1 LIDTTGEPDM
11 ENQFTKG
18 KQFTK
23 QDRRFLVE
31 MSAELSSKIDTSTQE
46 GADFEAAIERL
57 MDAADAYALVPKLE

>member
-1 LIDTTGEPDM
+1 V